1 MTKIDFISA
10 DNGGIK
16 FYGGRNDE
24 LGQLNTV
31 GFAKTPKMVA
41 YILQTRGVADRLMHS
56 SSMDFAEE
64 YGFKS
69 NGDAWN
75 MFDAGVELASA

>member
-64 YGFKS
+64 YGFKH

>member
-56 SSMDFAEE
+56 SSMDF
-64 YGFKS
+64 GFKN

>member
-64 YGFKS
+64 YGFKN
-69 NGDAWN
+69 NGDACN

>member
-41 YILQTRGVADRLMHS
+41 YSLQTRGVADRLMHS

-64 YGFKS
+64 YGFKN